1 MFGVGSVLFERKRER
16 REEKRREKRERE
28 REKTCQSK
36 EQHEMVYK
44 WEKEHIN

>member
-1 MFGVGSVLFERKRER
+1 MLELGVFCLREETEKERERK
-16 REEKRREKRERE
+16 RE

-36 EQHEMVYK
+36 EQHEKVYK